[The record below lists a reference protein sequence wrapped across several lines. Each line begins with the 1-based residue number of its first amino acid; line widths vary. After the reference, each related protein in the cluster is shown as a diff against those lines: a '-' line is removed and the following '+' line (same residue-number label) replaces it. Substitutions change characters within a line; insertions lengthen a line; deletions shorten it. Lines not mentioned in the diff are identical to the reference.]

1 MNDGESLAGR
11 YRPSG
16 ELGRG
21 GMGTVWRARDE
32 TLNRDVAVKELVL
45 PRETSEARRELAVQR
60 ALREARAAAR
70 LRHPSIITVHDVVLA
85 DGRPWIVMEL
95 LSGRSLDRIVKDD
108 GPLDPRR
115 VAALGIEMLDALSTA
130 HEHGVL
136 HRDVKPANVFLRD
149 DGRAVLTDF
158 GIASLAGDVPL
169 TRPGALIGSPAYMA
183 PERIRGEPGG
193 PPSDLWS
200 LGATLYALVEGRTPF
215 ARSTPMGVLGA
226 VLADEPAAP
235 RRAGPLAGLLLRLLA
250 KDPDARPTADQVRRE
265 LAESAGIAQSG
276 EVIEDPGP
284 STRPASVRPKS
295 SRNTAIALAVL
306 ACLVGAAATGY
317 ALLKDDRSGRRA
329 SGPIPIASV
338 PSLCGLISVTQMNR
352 LVPKAGVTGALTE
365 DPPEYFHRYAPAT
378 ETCEWAERSAISS
391 GYIADIVTQ
400 PAKAGPSGDPMR
412 PARDDFARL
421 RHDAATGAL
430 PGHYRSAPL
439 PLPGIGDDAIVYV
452 ETTGEAQARDHAAV
466 AILRTR
472 NLLTQVRYQWY
483 RKGTPPPGGLG
494 ALRDGAIQ
502 ITRWTDAA
510 LRAGR
515 PLAAP

>member
-1 MNDGESLAGR
+1 MNGGEPLAGR

-32 TLNRDVAVKELVL
+32 TLNRDVAVKELIL
-45 PRETSEARRELAVQR
+45 PSETSEARRDLAVRR

-70 LRHPSIITVHDVVLA
+70 LQHPGIITVHDVVLA

-95 LSGRSLDRIVKDD
+95 LSGRSLDRIVKAD
-108 GPLDPRR
+108 GPLEPRR
-115 VAALGIEMLDALSTA
+115 VAALGIEMLDALHAA

-136 HRDVKPANVFLRD
+136 HRDVKPANVFLRE
-149 DGRAVLTDF
+149 DGHAVLTDF
-158 GIASLAGDVPL
+158 GIASLTGDVPL

-235 RRAGPLAGLLLRLLA
+235 QRAGPLTGLLLRLLA
-250 KDPDARPTADQVRRE
+250 KDPGARPTAAEARRE
-265 LAESAGIAQSG
+265 LTEAAGITETAG
-276 EVIEDPGP
+276 VPGHIGAG
-284 STRPASVRPKS
+284 RRQAR
-295 SRNTAIALAVL
+295 RNAVIALAL
-306 ACLVGAAATGY
+306 AACLVAATVTGY
-317 ALLKDDRSGRRA
+317 TLLRDDRSGGGTA
-329 SGPIPIASV
+329 GPSPIASV

-352 LVPKAGVTGALTE
+352 LVPKAGVTGSLSE
-365 DPPEYFHRYAPAT
+365 SPPEYFSAFEPGS
-378 ETCEWAERSAISS
+378 ETCEWAEESALANGHVAGVI
-391 GYIADIVTQ
+391 TQ
-400 PAKAGPSGDPMR
+400 PAKAGPPRDPMR

-421 RHDAATGAL
+421 RREAAAGGL
-430 PGHYRSAPL
+430 PGNYRSAPQ
-439 PLPGIGDDAIVYV
+439 PVPGIGDESFVYDEAAGEHRFRGYDAVVI
-452 ETTGEAQARDHAAV
+452 
-466 AILRTR
+466 IRTR
-472 NLLTQVRYQWY
+472 NLLTHVRYSWFK
-483 RKGTPPPGGLG
+483 RGTAPPGGVG
-494 ALRDGAIQ
+494 ALHDGAVQ
-502 ITRWTDAA
+502 IARWTDAA

-515 PLAAP
+515 PLSAP